1 MSNNAV
7 PVLTGEGE
15 RLIAEHLGINLQDL
29 KRAKIEREEAEALE
43 KQRARDQRE
52 REEEAR
58 KKEARHK
65 LFGDY
70 VRWGMI
76 RAWRSDKADTLV
88 EVNTADAL
96 VCPFCGERP
105 EQLQQLIH
113 ATGDILTGIN
123 IHAVKT
129 WNDRSMG
136 PGAFIKT
143 VPAFRVKLPCKC
155 GKESIYAAVYLPV
168 EGV

>member
-15 RLIAEHLGINLQDL
+15 LLIAEHLGINLQDL
-29 KRAKIEREEAEALE
+29 KRQKIEREEAEARE
-43 KQRARDQRE
+43 KQRLRAERE

-58 KKEARHK
+58 KREARRK

-70 VRWGMI
+70 VGMGMI
-76 RAWRSDKADTLV
+76 RAWRTDKTGALV

-105 EQLQQLIH
+105 EKLQQLIH

-123 IHAVKT
+123 IHAVKS

-136 PGAFIKT
+136 PGVFIKA
-143 VPAFRVKLPCKC
+143 VPAFRVSLPCKC

-168 EGV
+168 EGA